1 MQDFELQPYKVSK
14 TEKLARSLTRR
25 QAGRCLAGSIETFN
39 YSKLN
44 DFSYIVTG
52 IPDEVPLSTNPRLAS
67 LPFGAVSTV
76 SESGCIAFVTKY
88 ILNHFDINLSME
100 EWISELCYKGYRQWQ
115 FQNLAKALSSPRL
128 DFNLIKEELSSDELA
143 NFKTIEELISFY
155 GKPVGIDK
163 SFYLIDSVIRGIANM
178 ILEDVEYAD
187 CRIWYVEDIIYN
199 IQKNIFVP
207 VRVGNS
213 IYHNDFGRRGSSYII
228 ILGFDSGE
236 AIVYDSSIG
245 FHHLPTKRLFYAIA
259 AGYDQDLVAAW
270 DLRKIYY

>member
-14 TEKLARSLTRR
+14 TEDLARSLTHR
-25 QAGRCLAGSIETFN
+25 QSGRCLAGSIETFN
-39 YSKLN
+39 YSKLH

-52 IPDEVPLSTNPRLAS
+52 IPDEVPLITNPRLAS

-88 ILNHFDINLSME
+88 ILNHFGIDLSME
-100 EWISELCYKGYRQWQ
+100 EWISELCYKGYRQWK
-115 FQNLAKALSSPRL
+115 FQNLAKTLSSPRL

-155 GKPVGIDK
+155 GKPAGIDG

-187 CRIWYVEDIIYN
+187 CRIWYVEDILYN

-213 IYHNDFGRRGSSYII
+213 IYHDNFGRRGSNYII

-245 FHHLPTKRLFYAIA
+245 FHHLPIKRLFYAIA

-270 DLRKIYY
+270 DLRKICY